1 LIAAIPARGSWS
13 RPSALALLIAAG
25 LLAPTGLYGGQVGD
39 AGRQFWRDLS
49 GLATPPSLVA
59 LAGGGCLAWAAHPW
73 DRESRGWRAGHPAL
87 RALFW
92 VDNQWAASSVLL
104 PAAAG
109 SWAAVRLAGHPG
121 AASLSAEVLRAVL
134 VGSAV
139 VAPTK
144 RLVGRERPDRSDR
157 RSFPSG
163 HSANAFAAATV
174 LASRRGPVGQTL
186 WYLLAATV
194 PAARIH
200 AGRHYLSDGIAGAAM
215 GLAAGWAVTRPARP
229 TTRLTWM
236 ATPLPGGCLVQVSAA
251 APRQAPQHSGRR

>member
-1 LIAAIPARGSWS
+1 M
-13 RPSALALLIAAG
+13 ALLVAAG
-25 LLAPTGLYGGQVGD
+25 LLASTDLHASQIGS

-49 GLATPPSLVA
+49 GLATPRPLAA
-59 LAGGGCLAWAAHPW
+59 LAGGGCLTWAAHAW
-73 DRESRGWRAGHPAL
+73 DGESRGWRAGNPVA
-87 RALFW
+87 RALFAA
-92 VDNQWAASSVLL
+92 DNHWAASEVLL
-104 PAAAG
+104 PAAVG
-109 SWAAVRLAGHPG
+109 SWAVARLSGYPG
-121 AASLSAEVLRAVL
+121 AATVSLEVLRAVS
-134 VGSAV
+134 VGSGV

-174 LASRRGPVGQTL
+174 LASRHGPVGKAL

-200 AGRHYLSDGIAGAAM
+200 AGRHYLTDGIAGAAV

-236 ATPLPGGCLVQVSAA
+236 AAPLPGGCLLQVSLVTPLDI
-251 APRQAPQHSGRR
+251 PRLTGQR